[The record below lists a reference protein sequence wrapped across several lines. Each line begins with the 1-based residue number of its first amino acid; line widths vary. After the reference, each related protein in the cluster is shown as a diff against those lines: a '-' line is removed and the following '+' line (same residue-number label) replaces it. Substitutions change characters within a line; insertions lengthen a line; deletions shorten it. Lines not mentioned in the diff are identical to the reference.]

1 MSWKEGDTVKDT
13 NPRCTH
19 YGAIGKV
26 VKIGNGRTT
35 FVVTNDGDKFKKGDK
50 LTQDRF
56 SNLMSYMYSFLIKPK
71 KFEDHMKFNYFT
83 SKKLTTDSSIYLIIQ

>member
-1 MSWKEGDTVKDT
+1 MFSKYKRLSNTISNYNE
-13 NPRCTH
+13 
-19 YGAIGKV
+19 AIAL
-26 VKIGNGRTT
+26 
-35 FVVTNDGDKFKKGDK
+35 FKKGNK

>member
-1 MSWKEGDTVKDT
+1 MRPLPCLK
-13 NPRCTH
+13 
-19 YGAIGKV
+19 KV
-26 VKIGNGRTT
+26 T
-35 FVVTNDGDKFKKGDK
+35 K

-83 SKKLTTDSSIYLIIQ
+83 SKKLTTDSSIYLIIQYKMTMFNPNSICSIGNNCSIDYVNTIF

>member
-1 MSWKEGDTVKDT
+1 MIPFRIEELKEMFSKYKRLSNTIS
-13 NPRCTH
+13 N
-19 YGAIGKV
+19 YNEAIAL
-26 VKIGNGRTT
+26 
-35 FVVTNDGDKFKKGDK
+35 FKKGDK
-50 LTQDRF
+50 LTKDRF